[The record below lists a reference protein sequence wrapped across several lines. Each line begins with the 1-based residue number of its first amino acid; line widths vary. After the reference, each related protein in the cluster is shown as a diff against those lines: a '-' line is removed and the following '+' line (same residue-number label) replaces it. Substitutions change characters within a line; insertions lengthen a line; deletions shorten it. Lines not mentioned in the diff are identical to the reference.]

1 MNALLLQTPSQLP
14 LHLKAL
20 RKSRGLTQ
28 ADLAHRLR
36 VTQSRYAQIERNPQS
51 ISTARLLEVFA
62 TLGVDVFL
70 KLRAENSAGK
80 PTRTPEPIKT
90 PKKGEDW

>member
-28 ADLAHRLR
+28 ADLANRLR

-62 TLGVDVFL
+62 ALGVDVLL
-70 KLRAENSAGK
+70 KLRGESHASRSA
-80 PTRTPEPIKT
+80 RTPEPIKT